1 MAKVANTDPF
11 KNFPGWNPVEKHKN
25 HGQNQK
31 ASHMEPF
38 GGNLWH
44 CVFVLNFGE
53 SRSYKTAIFAI
64 AGALNFVFAEFQPSK
79 CGSLL
84 KRTKFRVPKCVK
96 MTAFVLL
103 DLPILI

>member
-44 CVFVLNFGE
+44 CEN
-53 SRSYKTAIFAI
+53 AIT
-64 AGALNFVFAEFQPSK
+64 
-79 CGSLL
+79 L
-84 KRTKFRVPKCVK
+84 KKFREINSLVTLMKP
-96 MTAFVLL
+96 
-103 DLPILI
+103 LI

>member
-1 MAKVANTDPF
+1 MAKVANIDSF

-44 CVFVLNFGE
+44 CVGVRPIYGLTPPTQLLN
-53 SRSYKTAIFAI
+53 
-64 AGALNFVFAEFQPSK
+64 NQPYSFL
-79 CGSLL
+79 LL
-84 KRTKFRVPKCVK
+84 KK
-96 MTAFVLL
+96 A
-103 DLPILI
+103 PICIFESSTFLHLRENY

>member
-1 MAKVANTDPF
+1 MAKVANIDPF

-44 CVFVLNFGE
+44 CGWSRQKVFKKDIL
-53 SRSYKTAIFAI
+53 SKLMSY
-64 AGALNFVFAEFQPSK
+64 FV
-79 CGSLL
+79 
-84 KRTKFRVPKCVK
+84 
-96 MTAFVLL
+96 
-103 DLPILI
+103 

>member
-1 MAKVANTDPF
+1 MAKVANIDPF

-44 CVFVLNFGE
+44 CE
-53 SRSYKTAIFAI
+53 SDTYSLRIDYCW
-64 AGALNFVFAEFQPSK
+64 QP
-79 CGSLL
+79 
-84 KRTKFRVPKCVK
+84 
-96 MTAFVLL
+96 
-103 DLPILI
+103 I

>member
-1 MAKVANTDPF
+1 MAKVANIDPF

-44 CVFVLNFGE
+44 C
-53 SRSYKTAIFAI
+53 
-64 AGALNFVFAEFQPSK
+64 
-79 CGSLL
+79 
-84 KRTKFRVPKCVK
+84 
-96 MTAFVLL
+96 AFMRLYFFMNSSNMS
-103 DLPILI
+103 I

>member
-44 CVFVLNFGE
+44 C
-53 SRSYKTAIFAI
+53 
-64 AGALNFVFAEFQPSK
+64 
-79 CGSLL
+79 
-84 KRTKFRVPKCVK
+84 
-96 MTAFVLL
+96 AFLMHENRY
-103 DLPILI
+103 I

>member
-44 CVFVLNFGE
+44 C
-53 SRSYKTAIFAI
+53 
-64 AGALNFVFAEFQPSK
+64 
-79 CGSLL
+79 
-84 KRTKFRVPKCVK
+84 
-96 MTAFVLL
+96 AF
-103 DLPILI
+103 

>member
-25 HGQNQK
+25 PGQNQK

-44 CVFVLNFGE
+44 CAVYARLFILDQK
-53 SRSYKTAIFAI
+53 SSLHALIRSLHVYQFLEA
-64 AGALNFVFAEFQPSK
+64 
-79 CGSLL
+79 
-84 KRTKFRVPKCVK
+84 
-96 MTAFVLL
+96 
-103 DLPILI
+103 

>member
-44 CVFVLNFGE
+44 CGSGSNFLDFYT
-53 SRSYKTAIFAI
+53 SF
-64 AGALNFVFAEFQPSK
+64 
-79 CGSLL
+79 
-84 KRTKFRVPKCVK
+84 FRETVT
-96 MTAFVLL
+96 M
-103 DLPILI
+103 

>member
-1 MAKVANTDPF
+1 MAKVANIDPF

-44 CVFVLNFGE
+44 CDAPIDLVL
-53 SRSYKTAIFAI
+53 SYHISMLCFH
-64 AGALNFVFAEFQPSK
+64 FSK
-79 CGSLL
+79 S
-84 KRTKFRVPKCVK
+84 
-96 MTAFVLL
+96 
-103 DLPILI
+103 

>member
-44 CVFVLNFGE
+44 CD
-53 SRSYKTAIFAI
+53 SYLCLFT
-64 AGALNFVFAEFQPSK
+64 
-79 CGSLL
+79 
-84 KRTKFRVPKCVK
+84 T
-96 MTAFVLL
+96 
-103 DLPILI
+103 

>member
-44 CVFVLNFGE
+44 CAKLRYWT
-53 SRSYKTAIFAI
+53 SR
-64 AGALNFVFAEFQPSK
+64 
-79 CGSLL
+79 
-84 KRTKFRVPKCVK
+84 
-96 MTAFVLL
+96 L
-103 DLPILI
+103 DANQK

>member
-44 CVFVLNFGE
+44 CGMDGWMDGWMDFCQRN
-53 SRSYKTAIFAI
+53 
-64 AGALNFVFAEFQPSK
+64 
-79 CGSLL
+79 
-84 KRTKFRVPKCVK
+84 
-96 MTAFVLL
+96 
-103 DLPILI
+103 

>member
-44 CVFVLNFGE
+44 CVFGVISAITIKLQNF
-53 SRSYKTAIFAI
+53 
-64 AGALNFVFAEFQPSK
+64 
-79 CGSLL
+79 
-84 KRTKFRVPKCVK
+84 
-96 MTAFVLL
+96 
-103 DLPILI
+103 

>member
-44 CVFVLNFGE
+44 CGE
-53 SRSYKTAIFAI
+53 
-64 AGALNFVFAEFQPSK
+64 E
-79 CGSLL
+79 
-84 KRTKFRVPKCVK
+84 RTIR
-96 MTAFVLL
+96 
-103 DLPILI
+103 

>member
-44 CVFVLNFGE
+44 CEMVLKE
-53 SRSYKTAIFAI
+53 I
-64 AGALNFVFAEFQPSK
+64 
-79 CGSLL
+79 
-84 KRTKFRVPKCVK
+84 TKK
-96 MTAFVLL
+96 
-103 DLPILI
+103 

>member
-1 MAKVANTDPF
+1 MAKVANIDPF

-44 CVFVLNFGE
+44 CVSLKKDRNERREGE
-53 SRSYKTAIFAI
+53 ID
-64 AGALNFVFAEFQPSK
+64 EF
-79 CGSLL
+79 
-84 KRTKFRVPKCVK
+84 
-96 MTAFVLL
+96 
-103 DLPILI
+103 

>member
-44 CVFVLNFGE
+44 CEIVFF
-53 SRSYKTAIFAI
+53 T
-64 AGALNFVFAEFQPSK
+64 PSIYQYCMGMK
-79 CGSLL
+79 NVYLL
-84 KRTKFRVPKCVK
+84 H
-96 MTAFVLL
+96 
-103 DLPILI
+103 

>member
-38 GGNLWH
+38 GGTLWH
-44 CVFVLNFGE
+44 CGTPKLRHSWIKGIFFG
-53 SRSYKTAIFAI
+53 AIVNVRFT
-64 AGALNFVFAEFQPSK
+64 L
-79 CGSLL
+79 
-84 KRTKFRVPKCVK
+84 
-96 MTAFVLL
+96 
-103 DLPILI
+103 